1 MFCFLCTGTWYIHCH
16 FDFHLSMGMVAVF
29 IVDDGST
36 VDTSLPPPPTDLP
49 KCGCNK
55 GGLDLPVEF
64 YLQNE
69 ESRKTVP
76 GK

>member
-1 MFCFLCTGTWYIHCH
+1 
-16 FDFHLSMGMVAVF
+16 MGMVAVF
-29 IVDDGST
+29 IVEDGST
-36 VDTSLPPPPTDLP
+36 VDTSLPPPPVDLP
-49 KCGCNK
+49 KCGSNN

-69 ESRKTVP
+69 QSSKTVP

>member
-1 MFCFLCTGTWYIHCH
+1 
-16 FDFHLSMGMVAVF
+16 MGMVAVF
-29 IVDDGST
+29 IVEDGSS
-36 VDTSLPPPPTDLP
+36 VDTSLPPPPIDLP
-49 KCGCNK
+49 KCGSNK

-69 ESRKTVP
+69 QSRKTVP